1 MMLLICIAW
10 ILVVAN
16 APWWIWMAFIFHIIF
31 LFISWLFG
39 YDANNIGDYIDNF
52 KN

>member
-1 MMLLICIAW
+1 MMLLICICW

-16 APWWIWMAFIFHIIF
+16 APWWIWIAFTLHI
-31 LFISWLFG
+31 LFVIISWLFG
-39 YDANNIGDYIDNF
+39 YDSDKIGDYIDNF